1 MKKQNNRFKLYLNG
15 AVDYKFAGCKL
26 QINKVKL
33 AFNYCGKVIPLP
45 PPHPKCAPENRAYA
59 WDNTFLLLPW

>member
-1 MKKQNNRFKLYLNG
+1 MKKQNNYFKLYLNG

-59 WDNTFLLLPW
+59 WGNTFLLLPW